1 MVGAKPV
8 FVDVDPATLLMDLDA
23 CEAAVMGAGARGF
36 ESRSGRF
43 AAYEDLVDGVLA
55 IGDYARKS
63 DAVRWALRLRSRI

>member
-1 MVGAKPV
+1 MFGLVAL
-8 FVDVDPATLLMDLDA
+8 VDHELVPELRDA
-23 CEAAVMGAGARGF
+23 CEAAVLGAGARGF